1 MAKRVIRFIFII
13 IGAAIG
19 YYVLPYAYQAVP
31 FQVPNLL
38 NNAVAHFIIFGIIF
52 YFLAVLVE
60 DYILELVYRGEEFLK
75 SLNLSYLIFGL
86 VGMVLGLILAWLINL
101 TLIGLGI
108 PFISNVLPVILTA
121 ILAYFGF
128 RTGTDRREE
137 IHSLFSSRQTKN
149 EDTDVRL
156 VGEKVFHEYKV
167 LDTSAIIDGRIKDV
181 LATGFLEGSLVV
193 TNYVLQEL
201 QHIAD
206 SSDSLKREKGRRGL
220 DILNELQNDPRL
232 HVEMYQESSNDDNKQ
247 VDQKLVELAK
257 ELDGALVTNDYNLN
271 KVAEFQ
277 NVPVLNINDLANS
290 VKPVVIAGEEMSIQV
305 VKEGT
310 EREQGVGYLVDGTM
324 VIVEDGKNYILET
337 VDVVVTSTI
346 QTSAGRMIF
355 TKPTDKW
362 LAQRHSDED

>member
-1 MAKRVIRFIFII
+1 MARRVIRFIFVI

-19 YYVLPYAYQAVP
+19 YYALPFIYQAVP
-31 FQVPNLL
+31 FQVPSLL
-38 NNAVAHFIIFGIIF
+38 NNVVVHFIIFGIIF
-52 YFLAVLVE
+52 YFLAALVE
-60 DYILELVYRGEEFLK
+60 DYILRLIHRGEEFLK
-75 SLNLSYLIFGL
+75 NLNLSYLIFGL
-86 VGMVLGLILAWLINL
+86 VGMILGLILAWLVNL
-101 TLIGLGI
+101 TLLGLGI
-108 PFISNVLPVILTA
+108 PFISNVLPVIVTA

-128 RTGTDRREE
+128 RIGTDRREE
-137 IHSLFSSRQTKN
+137 IHSLFISRQTKN
-149 EDTDVRL
+149 EDQDVRL

-167 LDTSAIIDGRIKDV
+167 LDTSSIIDGRIQDV
-181 LATGFLEGSLVV
+181 LATGFLEGNLVV

-206 SSDSLKREKGRRGL
+206 SSDPLKREKGRRGL
-220 DILNELQNDPRL
+220 DILNELQNNPRL
-232 HVEMYQESSNDDNKQ
+232 HVEMHQESTEDNKE

-324 VIVEDGKNYILET
+324 VIVEEGKNYILET
-337 VDVVVTSTI
+337 IDVVVTSTI

-355 TKPTDKW
+355 TKPTDEW
-362 LAQRHSDED
+362 LAKRHSETD